1 MTDPA
6 LRSGLFSRLLAVC
19 VAAALVCAAVAT
31 VVFHGY
37 RDAIIQNRLMAEIG
51 GQANALAPL
60 TVQTIAQNDVAATSG
75 ILQAFSGLSYVT
87 CVDLL
92 LDNQQLAAW
101 PMPGCDLLGVVGT
114 DRTVQVPFGD
124 GPPLTFKVRVDDAH
138 LYVPI
143 WRDTTIF
150 AACSMLMALIIF
162 LTLTFSFRRQVLM
175 PLEGLKNAMLES
187 TPRDPV
193 RAKLYQRDE
202 IGDIVKAYNSLVA
215 AARLFV
221 RRLDKS
227 QTQLASSEKRFR
239 ELAEVSG
246 DWFFE
251 MDSDLRLSVVS
262 DNFYSITGLSPEDV
276 IGKKRDQI
284 AASGADDARFK
295 AHIADLQAHREFR
308 RFEYEVETRDS
319 KHIHVSIS
327 GVPVFD
333 DAGTFTGY
341 RGIGVDISELKENE
355 RQLAEA
361 NRNFGDSVAYASS
374 IQRGL
379 LAPGD
384 TLDQHLG
391 KTHAIWQ
398 PKDLVGGDF
407 YWVKKIGNVDYLVFF
422 DCTGHGVPGAFMTLV
437 VTSVLDQIAVSAPAA
452 LSTARFMQMIHD
464 GVCRQLGIVPG
475 VRGMDGLD
483 CAVVRINRTEDSLE
497 FSGASI
503 DLFSVSSDGKVA
515 RHRGS
520 RKTLG
525 YRVDETALDIS
536 STSIRIG
543 DNAFVITTDGLL
555 TQVGEANHRVMG
567 TRRFQEEL
575 ESAGTNDPA
584 RLIRTAARILK
595 TWQGREERRDDVAV
609 LAFKPSRLT

>member
-1 MTDPA
+1 
-6 LRSGLFSRLLAVC
+6 
-19 VAAALVCAAVAT
+19 
-31 VVFHGY
+31 
-37 RDAIIQNRLMAEIG
+37 MAEIG

-101 PMPGCDLLGVVGT
+101 PMPGYDLLGVVGT

-227 QTQLASSEKRFR
+227 QTQLAFSEKRFR

-251 MDSDLRLSVVS
+251 MDSNLRLFVVS
-262 DNFYSITGLSPEDV
+262 DNFYRITGLSPEDV

-284 AASGADDARFK
+284 AALIFTEQIINLDATASHEISNPRSCSDDRF
-295 AHIADLQAHREFR
+295 H
-308 RFEYEVETRDS
+308 
-319 KHIHVSIS
+319 
-327 GVPVFD
+327 
-333 DAGTFTGY
+333 
-341 RGIGVDISELKENE
+341 
-355 RQLAEA
+355 
-361 NRNFGDSVAYASS
+361 
-374 IQRGL
+374 
-379 LAPGD
+379 
-384 TLDQHLG
+384 
-391 KTHAIWQ
+391 Q
-398 PKDLVGGDF
+398 PD
-407 YWVKKIGNVDYLVFF
+407 
-422 DCTGHGVPGAFMTLV
+422 P
-437 VTSVLDQIAVSAPAA
+437 
-452 LSTARFMQMIHD
+452 
-464 GVCRQLGIVPG
+464 
-475 VRGMDGLD
+475 
-483 CAVVRINRTEDSLE
+483 RIPR
-497 FSGASI
+497 
-503 DLFSVSSDGKVA
+503 
-515 RHRGS
+515 
-520 RKTLG
+520 
-525 YRVDETALDIS
+525 
-536 STSIRIG
+536 
-543 DNAFVITTDGLL
+543 
-555 TQVGEANHRVMG
+555 
-567 TRRFQEEL
+567 
-575 ESAGTNDPA
+575 
-584 RLIRTAARILK
+584 
-595 TWQGREERRDDVAV
+595 
-609 LAFKPSRLT
+609 